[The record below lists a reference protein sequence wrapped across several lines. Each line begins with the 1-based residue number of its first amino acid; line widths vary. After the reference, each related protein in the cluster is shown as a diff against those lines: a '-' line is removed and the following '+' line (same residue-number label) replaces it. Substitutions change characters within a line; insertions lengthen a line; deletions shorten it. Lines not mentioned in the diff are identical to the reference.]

1 MIQFGAPLMFSLKT
15 TGLQFG
21 YFFAL
26 LFFIIFLIRGIRGE
40 NLADIILGFIMF
52 FMAMLIQDYTFGF
65 EGINFLWDE
74 LDGWPRHLPWLFPCS
89 VYFYFLAQT
98 NVNFKFT
105 KKHLLH
111 IVPYILYLFLSIILL
126 ILGLTPKKGLF
137 TSEIG
142 VFWEI
147 FLYILNY
154 GGIFYYF
161 IKSLKIYR
169 NYKLW
174 TENQYSNTFE
184 LELKWLRNF
193 LFLFLIGAMI
203 HLFNTIIDFIYEL
216 PFDQDYYWQLFTVVT
231 IIYVGVSGLNQRQ
244 EKNLIFEPQSIKQEK
259 SKVKDSSADELAF
272 KEKLQHYMESKKPF
286 LDPDLTLRD
295 LASKLNTNT
304 TFISGV
310 INNQFEKNFNDFV
323 NEYRVQEFQRAIANP
338 VNENLTLVA
347 IGYDC
352 GFNSKA
358 TFNRAIKKFTGK
370 MPSELQ
376 GIQD

>member
-1 MIQFGAPLMFSLKT
+1 MIQFGAPFMFSLKT

-40 NLADIILGFIMF
+40 NLADIILGCIMF

-74 LDGWPRHLPWLFPCS
+74 LDGWPRHFPWLFPCS

-111 IVPYILYLFLSIILL
+111 IVPYILYLVLSIILL

-137 TSEIG
+137 SSEIN
-142 VFWEI
+142 VIWEI

-161 IKSLKIYR
+161 IKSLKIYK
-169 NYKLW
+169 NYKVW

-193 LFLFLIGAMI
+193 LFLFLVGAMI

-244 EKNLIFEPQSIKQEK
+244 EKNLIFEHQSIKQEK
-259 SKVKDSSADELAF
+259 SKIKESSVDELAF
-272 KEKLQHYMESKKPF
+272 KERLQDYMVSKKPF

-338 VNENLTLVA
+338 VNKNLTLVA
-347 IGYDC
+347 LAYDC

-370 MPSELQ
+370 IPSELQ
-376 GIQD
+376 GIQG

>member
-1 MIQFGAPLMFSLKT
+1 
-15 TGLQFG
+15 
-21 YFFAL
+21 
-26 LFFIIFLIRGIRGE
+26 
-40 NLADIILGFIMF
+40 
-52 FMAMLIQDYTFGF
+52 
-65 EGINFLWDE
+65 
-74 LDGWPRHLPWLFPCS
+74 
-89 VYFYFLAQT
+89 
-98 NVNFKFT
+98 
-105 KKHLLH
+105 
-111 IVPYILYLFLSIILL
+111 
-126 ILGLTPKKGLF
+126 LGLTPKKGLF
-137 TSEIG
+137 SSEIN

-161 IKSLKIYR
+161 IKSLKIYK
-169 NYKLW
+169 NYKVW

-193 LFLFLIGAMI
+193 LFLFLVGAMI

-216 PFDQDYYWQLFTVVT
+216 PFDQDYYWQLFTVAT

-244 EKNLIFEPQSIKQEK
+244 EKNLIFEHQSVRQEK
-259 SKVKDSSADELAF
+259 SKIKESSVDELAF
-272 KEKLQHYMESKKPF
+272 KERLQDYMVSKKPF

-338 VNENLTLVA
+338 VNKNLTLVA
-347 IGYDC
+347 LAYDC

-376 GIQD
+376 GIQG

>member
-1 MIQFGAPLMFSLKT
+1 MIQFGAPFMFSLKT

-40 NLADIILGFIMF
+40 NLADIILGCIMF

-111 IVPYILYLFLSIILL
+111 IVPYILYLFLSVILL
-126 ILGLTPKKGLF
+126 MAGLTPKKGLF
-137 TSEIG
+137 STEIG

-147 FLYILNY
+147 FLYTLNY

-161 IKSLKIYR
+161 IKSLKIYK

-184 LELKWLRNF
+184 LELKWLKNF
-193 LFLFLIGAMI
+193 LFLFLVGAVI

-231 IIYVGVSGLNQRQ
+231 IIYLGVSGLNQRQ
-244 EKNLIFEPQSIKQEK
+244 EKNLIFEPQSVRQEK
-259 SKVKDSSADELAF
+259 SKIKESSADELAF

-338 VNENLTLVA
+338 VNKNLTLVA
-347 IGYDC
+347 IAYDC

>member
-1 MIQFGAPLMFSLKT
+1 MAVGVFLNHVC
-15 TGLQFG
+15 
-21 YFFAL
+21 
-26 LFFIIFLIRGIRGE
+26 FIIFLIRGIRGE
-40 NLADIILGFIMF
+40 NLADIILGCIMF

-74 LDGWPRHLPWLFPCS
+74 LDGWPRHFPWLFPCS

-111 IVPYILYLFLSIILL
+111 IVPYILYLVLSIILL

-137 TSEIG
+137 SSEIN
-142 VFWEI
+142 VIWEI

-161 IKSLKIYR
+161 IKSLKIYK
-169 NYKLW
+169 NYKVW

-193 LFLFLIGAMI
+193 LFLFLVGAMI

-244 EKNLIFEPQSIKQEK
+244 EKNLIFEHQSIKQEK
-259 SKVKDSSADELAF
+259 SKIKESSVDELAF
-272 KEKLQHYMESKKPF
+272 KERLQDYMVSKKPF

-338 VNENLTLVA
+338 VNKNLTLVDIA
-347 IGYDC
+347 YDC

-370 MPSELQ
+370 IPSELQ
-376 GIQD
+376 GIQG

>member
-1 MIQFGAPLMFSLKT
+1 MIQFGAPFMFSLKT

-40 NLADIILGFIMF
+40 NLADIILGCIMF

-74 LDGWPRHLPWLFPCS
+74 LDGWPRHFPWLFPCS

-111 IVPYILYLFLSIILL
+111 IVPYILYIVLSIILL
-126 ILGLTPKKGLF
+126 MAGLTPKKGLF

-161 IKSLKIYR
+161 IKSLKIYK
-169 NYKLW
+169 NYKVW

-193 LFLFLIGAMI
+193 LFLFLVGAVI

-231 IIYVGVSGLNQRQ
+231 IIYLGVSGLNQRQ
-244 EKNLIFEPQSIKQEK
+244 EKNLIFEPQSVRQEK
-259 SKVKDSSADELAF
+259 SKVKESSVDELAF
-272 KEKLQHYMESKKPF
+272 KERLQDYMVSKKPF

-338 VNENLTLVA
+338 VNKNLTLVA
-347 IGYDC
+347 LAYDC

-370 MPSELQ
+370 IPSELQ
-376 GIQD
+376 GIQG